1 MLQSEY
7 AQFKEELFGKINSP
21 ESMAKAFERIEK
33 FNQDRGGKFAA
44 MKHFGNGDFI
54 ACSDALCHHVHGNIP
69 WAGDIEF
76 MDMTSSLDRQDS
88 KLMQQIMT
96 TSPAGLPL
104 GFCFLSSET
113 EAIITEPPIIK
124 ISSS

>member
-1 MLQSEY
+1 
-7 AQFKEELFGKINSP
+7 
-21 ESMAKAFERIEK
+21 MAKAFERIEK

-76 MDMTSSLDRQDS
+76 MDMTSSRS
-88 KLMQQIMT
+88 SRQQIDAAAHDNFSSRWT
-96 TSPAGLPL
+96 ASRVLFPL
-104 GFCFLSSET
+104 Q
-113 EAIITEPPIIK
+113 
-124 ISSS
+124 